1 LQCAIPVFEGL
12 LPKRH
17 NRILLDLLFELAT
30 WHGLAKLQL
39 HTESTLRSLD
49 HSTTRLGAILR
60 KFKST
65 VCEEY
70 DTQNLPSEEA
80 ARGRRKAAATAKK
93 PPNNMGQTPASQK
106 KTKARSFKK
115 RYFNLDTYKL
125 HSLGDYVKAIKRF
138 GTTDNTSTQTVGVHF
153 IPS

>member
-1 LQCAIPVFEGL
+1 M
-12 LPKRH
+12 
-17 NRILLDLLFELAT
+17 
-30 WHGLAKLQL
+30 
-39 HTESTLRSLD
+39 RSLD
-49 HSTTRLGAILR
+49 SSTTRLGAILR

-65 VCEEY
+65 VCKDY

-93 PPNNMGQTPASQK
+93 PQNQTGRMPAPQN

-115 RYFNLDTYKL
+115 RFFNLDTYKL

-138 GTTDNTSTQTVGVHF
+138 GTTDNTSTQTVGVRF
-153 IPS
+153 IPL